1 MGGMLTISLY
11 RRSALD
17 GGLTPVGNEML
28 VDEALDVA
36 RSKAKAKLK
45 REPQADAVRV
55 LDGARVVFEQSR
67 SGR

>member
-1 MGGMLTISLY
+1 MLTIWLY
-11 RRSALD
+11 RRSALG

-28 VDEALDVA
+28 VDEPLEVA

-55 LDGARVVFEQSR
+55 LAGAKVVFEQSR
-67 SGR
+67 SAR